1 MIINLYKE
9 YLCNNVYMAAL
20 INILDKFQTGENGHT
35 EYGWAKVKNDSVKND
50 SIKNAILQLS
60 FQLVRGGNLNSLA
73 GKFKDILQILSCNI
87 NQDEAAAGVAAG
99 VAAAGVSVSQEY
111 LTIICKLVAQTRD
124 IIDGKGEYSL
134 SYMLIFE
141 LYQFFPKQAELI
153 LSRFFNLSVA
163 DEVVHPYGSWKDIK
177 YFCKYV
183 FDKQLNEKCQIG
195 EFALNL
201 MVEQLRKDELSN
213 QSNQPN
219 QSIQPISL
227 VAKWCPREKCT
238 KFGKFF
244 SYMSKLYFKHYLD
257 TATTP
262 EKKVRAISK
271 CNMEFRKVLSKLNH
285 VLDTIQIKQCAGD
298 WSSIN
303 HSKTTSITSMKQRKA
318 LLNLDKKGNIRS
330 FVEDRIDCAENY
342 KEYLESL
349 KRDGKEVKGKRIGLN
364 DFTVQAIKLNN
375 DFTKSAQLEKDI
387 LNSQWRDNAS
397 QTGPLGSVIP
407 MVDVS
412 GSMSGDPLHAAI
424 ALGIRVAEKSLLG
437 KRVLTFSEKSDW
449 HDLSSLSDFTD
460 CVSSLQ
466 HAQWGTTT
474 NFYEALQKILD
485 AIIIG
490 NLTSEQTEG
499 MILAIF
505 SDMQINVAMS
515 ASPNNSIKVL
525 YEVMQEKYANAGMK
539 LWGKPFSPPHILFWN
554 LRSTSG
560 FPVLTEQPNV
570 TMFSGFSPA
579 LLNQFCNKG
588 MDALKEV
595 NPWTQLIE
603 SLDNPRYHL

>member
-1 MIINLYKE
+1 M
-9 YLCNNVYMAAL
+9 YMAAL
-20 INILDKFQTGENGHT
+20 INVLDKFQTGENGHT
-35 EYGWAKVKNDSVKND
+35 EYGWAKVKNNSVKNDSVKND
-50 SIKNAILQLS
+50 SVKNAIVQLS

-87 NQDEAAAGVAAG
+87 NQDETAAVVA
-99 VAAAGVSVSQEY
+99 VVSESQEY

-141 LYQFFPKQAELI
+141 LYQFFPKQAEII
-153 LSRFFNLSVA
+153 LSRFFNLSVE

-213 QSNQPN
+213 QSNQP
-219 QSIQPISL
+219 ISL

-244 SYMSKLYFKHYLD
+244 SYMSKLYFKQYLD

-298 WSSIN
+298 WASIN

-318 LLNLDKKGNIRS
+318 LLNLDKKGSIRS
-330 FVEDRIDCAENY
+330 FVEDRIDCAEKY

-349 KRDGKEVKGKRIGLN
+349 IRDGKEVKGKRIGLN

-375 DFTKSAQLEKDI
+375 DFTESAQLEKDI

-397 QTGPLGSVIP
+397 QTGPLGSIIP

-412 GSMSGDPLHAAI
+412 DSMSGDPLHAAI

-437 KRVLTFSEKSDW
+437 KRVLTFSEKPDW

-466 HAQWGTTT
+466 DAKWGMTT
-474 NFYEALQKILD
+474 NFYEALQKILN

-490 NLTSEQTEG
+490 KLTSEQTEG

-505 SDMQINVAMS
+505 SDMQIDAAMPPPHTNESNKTNVT
-515 ASPNNSIKVL
+515 NSMKVL
-525 YEVMQEKYANAGMK
+525 YEVMQEKYANAGMT

-595 NPWTQLIE
+595 NPWTQLVE
-603 SLDNPRYHL
+603 SLDNPRYHF